1 MYALSVHNFVT
12 SNRTLQQIA
21 KRNAII
27 GIDLGTTNSA
37 VAIYEG
43 SAKIIENS
51 EGGRTTPSVVAFV
64 ANKQGQV
71 EKLVGMPAKRQ
82 SITNPKNTFYATKR
96 LIGRFA
102 YKFLALKKKIKKKY
116 ENEIKKRRY
125 EDPATQEISK
135 HLSYKVVRGDN
146 GDAWVYCDVTQKK
159 YSPSQIGSFVLQKM
173 KETAESYVGSK
184 VTDAIVTVPAYFNDS
199 QRQATKDAGA
209 IAGLN

>member
-1 MYALSVHNFVT
+1 MNINGTETQRNYAFAKTSVQHM
-12 SNRTLQQIA
+12 SR
-21 KRNAII
+21 RNAVI

-51 EGGRTTPSVVAFV
+51 EGARTTPSVVAFV
-64 ANKQGQV
+64 TSKQGQV
-71 EKLVGMPAKRQ
+71 ERLVGMSAKRQ
-82 SITNPKNTFYATKR
+82 VVTNSKNTFYATKR
-96 LIGRFA
+96 LIGRIQT
-102 YKFLALKKKIKKKY
+102 KQNKKK
-116 ENEIKKRRY
+116 NTKRRFD
-125 EDPATQEISK
+125 DPAIQEIVK
-135 HLSYKVVRGDN
+135 HLSYKVVQGDN
-146 GDAWVYCDVTQKK
+146 GDAWVYCEATKSK